1 MHSAVVAV
9 ARAPTISRLT
19 SVVAVS
25 FRERRQDRQVCR
37 AASSSAPMNPVV
49 ELYQKV
55 HETLPADP
63 VATPAGE
70 SHFRAVAPYMN
81 AVEPRHLAMEPPS
94 TSRRSSSDSAD
105 SARPAQGFFSQLFGR
120 ASSSPSRSK
129 SRSKSMSRASAID
142 CVTLHDSHRFS
153 MSVFRFNEEG
163 TTIPLHN
170 HPHMTVMSRLLYGTL
185 RVRAFDWA
193 DDDKGVPGTS
203 PNTPR
208 LARLVRDESV
218 SAPAEAFALYP
229 RHGGNIHVF
238 TATEPAAVLDILAP
252 PYAIGSGRD
261 CHYFEEVQLGPS
273 GARAPPGH
281 AWLVEVDCPDDF
293 EVERGEYDGPL
304 FGSRARGG

>member
-25 FRERRQDRQVCR
+25 FRERRQGRQVYR

-94 TSRRSSSDSAD
+94 TSRRSSEDSED
-105 SARPAQGFFSQLFGR
+105 SARPAQGFFSQLLGR
-120 ASSSPSRSK
+120 AKSSSSSRSPSRS
-129 SRSKSMSRASAID
+129 RSRASGID
-142 CVTLHDSHRFS
+142 CINLHHSNRFS
-153 MSVFRFNEEG
+153 MCVFRFNEEG
-163 TTIPLHN
+163 TVIPLHN
-170 HPHMTVMSRLLYGTL
+170 HPHMTVMSKLLYGSL

-193 DDDKGVPGTS
+193 DDDDGNPGTA
-203 PNTPR
+203 PNVPR
-208 LARLVRDESV
+208 LARMVRDERV
-218 SAPAEAFALYP
+218 AAPANAFALYP
-229 RHGGNIHVF
+229 RSCGNIHVF
-238 TATEPAAVLDILAP
+238 TAVEPSAVLDILSP
-252 PYAIGSGRD
+252 PYAIGCGRD
-261 CHYFEEVQLGPS
+261 CHYFEEVPFGPD
-273 GARAPPGH
+273 GGRAPPGH
-281 AWLVEVDCPDDF
+281 AWLLEVDCPDDF
-293 EVERGEYDGPL
+293 QVESGEYHGPR
-304 FGSRARGG
+304 FGSGRYD